1 VLNGVRVDIN
11 KVEGLKWIKLAADNG
26 SPQANAY
33 LKSLH
38 KSKVQNEINTLYLH
52 LSYSSAI

>member
-1 VLNGVRVDIN
+1 VLNGVSVDIN

-38 KSKVQNEINTLYLH
+38 KK
-52 LSYSSAI
+52 